1 MAGATSRPFEREQRP
16 VSLQVFF
23 PFDTVVTTD
32 DNKVREPFL
41 TDVFF
46 TTNPGRAV
54 TTTEDALA
62 WPELVWVVTENV
74 YCVPFFSPVN
84 LHEASSVVHIAPP
97 GDATTTYVSALLD
110 VEVTLGH
117 ETVTVLLPTSDNAS
131 TGVSGMPSG
140 TTWVTADAAP
150 IPIALVAVTV
160 TEYVSPARRPDIS
173 HVKATVVQF

>member
-1 MAGATSRPFEREQRP
+1 M
-16 VSLQVFF
+16 
-23 PFDTVVTTD
+23 TTD
-32 DNKVREPFL
+32 DNKVRELFL

-46 TTNPGRAV
+46 TTKPGRAV
-54 TTTEDALA
+54 MTTLVAPT
-62 WPELVWVVTENV
+62 WPELVFVVTENV

-84 LHEASSVVHIAPP
+84 LHDVSSVVHVAPP

-110 VEVTLGH
+110 KEVTLGQ
-117 ETVTVLLPTSDNAS
+117 EIVTDLLFTTDNAS
-131 TGVSGMPSG
+131 AGVSGMPSG
-140 TTWVTADAAP
+140 TTWVTVDAAP

>member
-74 YCVPFFSPVN
+74 YCVPFFRPSIR
-84 LHEASSVVHIAPP
+84 HEVSCVEHVAPP
-97 GDATTTYVSALLD
+97 GDATTTYVSAPLD
-110 VEVTLGH
+110 ADVTLGH
-117 ETVTVLLPTSDNAS
+117 EIVTALLLTTDNAS

-140 TTWVTADAAP
+140 IT
-150 IPIALVAVTV
+150 
-160 TEYVSPARRPDIS
+160 
-173 HVKATVVQF
+173 

>member
-1 MAGATSRPFEREQRP
+1 MCPHTG
-16 VSLQVFF
+16 VVVF
-23 PFDTVVTTD
+23 
-32 DNKVREPFL
+32 
-41 TDVFF
+41 
-46 TTNPGRAV
+46 
-54 TTTEDALA
+54 
-62 WPELVWVVTENV
+62 
-74 YCVPFFSPVN
+74 
-84 LHEASSVVHIAPP
+84 SVAPRYQ
-97 GDATTTYVSALLD
+97 DATTTYVSALLD

-140 TTWVTADAAP
+140 TTWVTVEAAP